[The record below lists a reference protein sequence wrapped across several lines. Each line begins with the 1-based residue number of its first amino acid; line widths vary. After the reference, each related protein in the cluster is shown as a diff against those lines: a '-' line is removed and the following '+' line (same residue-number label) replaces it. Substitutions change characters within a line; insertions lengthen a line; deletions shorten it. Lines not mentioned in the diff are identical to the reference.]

1 MKIKM
6 LSKRI
11 IKFAG
16 LVLSLGLSLMLF
28 VSCSTPIVK
37 EQVVFSVLSDPKTFN
52 AVLSAES
59 PNIFG
64 LTYEGLITENPIT
77 GKKEPTLAESWTISE
92 DNKTIV
98 FTLREGLKWSDG
110 QPLTSEDVIFSYND
124 LYLNPKIPNN
134 YRDSLR
140 IGESKAFP
148 KIQKLDDRR
157 IQFQITEPFA
167 PFLDAAELPI
177 LPAHVLRETI
187 EKKDKNG
194 NPIFLTVWGTDTP
207 PQDLIVNGAYKLKS
221 YVTSQRLIFEK
232 NPYYWKKDNQGNAL
246 PHIPEVVWAIVEST
260 DTSLLQFRSGSLD
273 SVGISPEYFS
283 LLKKEEERGNFT
295 IYNGGPAYGT
305 SFLSFNLNQ
314 GQRKGKPLVDPIKSK
329 WFNNLNFRQAI
340 AYGIDRDRMINNIY
354 RGLGS
359 KQNSQVSV
367 QSPFYNKNLKGYNY
381 DPEKAKK
388 LLSQAGF
395 QYNAK
400 NELLDSNGNLVQF
413 VLNTNAGNKIRE
425 AMGTQIQEDLG
436 KIGIKV
442 DFSPISFNVLVD
454 KMSNSLDWDAIILGL
469 TGGNDPHAP
478 NVWYVDGNLH
488 MFNQEPQPGTQP
500 IQGRV
505 ISDWEK
511 QIAALYLQGSQIL
524 QFDER
529 RKIYDQAQVLVQEY
543 LPFIYLV
550 NPYALS
556 AVRNRFC
563 GIQFSALGGAFWNLE
578 QLKICDQK
586 PNQNNSGSRS
596 SSSS

>member
-1 MKIKM
+1 M

-207 PQDLIVNGAYKLKS
+207 PQDLIVNGAYNLKS

-436 KIGIKV
+436 KLGIKV

-454 KMSNSLDWDAIILGL
+454 KMSNSLAWDAIILGL

-596 SSSS
+596 SSNS

>member
-1 MKIKM
+1 M
-6 LSKRI
+6 LSRTL
-11 IKFAG
+11 IKFVG
-16 LVLSLGLSLMLF
+16 LVLSLGLSLMLL

-37 EQVVFSVLSDPKTFN
+37 EQAVFSVLSDPKTFN

-77 GKKEPTLAESWTISE
+77 GKKEPTLAESWTVSE
-92 DNKTIV
+92 DNKIII

-140 IGESKAFP
+140 IGQTKAFP

-177 LPAHVLRETI
+177 LPAHILRETI

-232 NPYYWKKDNQGNAL
+232 NPYYWKKDSQGNAL

-314 GQRKGKPLVDPIKSK
+314 GQRNGKPLVDPIKSK

-359 KQNSQVSV
+359 KQNSEVSV
-367 QSPFYNKNLKGYNY
+367 QSPFYNKNLKGYDYN
-381 DPEKAKK
+381 PQKAKE

-395 QYNAK
+395 QYNTK
-400 NELLDSNGNLVQF
+400 NELLDSEGNLVQF

-436 KIGIKV
+436 KLGIKV

-454 KMSNSLDWDAIILGL
+454 KMSNSLAWDAIILGL

-478 NVWYVDGNLH
+478 NVWYVDGSLH

-505 ISDWEK
+505 VSDWEK

-529 RKIYDQAQVLVQEY
+529 RKIYDQAQVLTQEY

>member
-207 PQDLIVNGAYKLKS
+207 PQDLIVNGAYNLKS

-436 KIGIKV
+436 KLGIKV

-454 KMSNSLDWDAIILGL
+454 KMSNSLAWDAIILGL

-596 SSSS
+596 SSNS

>member
-1 MKIKM
+1 M

-340 AYGIDRDRMINNIY
+340 AYSIDRDRMINNIY

-436 KIGIKV
+436 KLGIKV

-454 KMSNSLDWDAIILGL
+454 KMSNSLAWDAIILGL

>member
-1 MKIKM
+1 M

-98 FTLREGLKWSDG
+98 FTLRDGLKWSDG
-110 QPLTSEDVIFSYND
+110 QPLTSEDVIFSYNN

-140 IGESKAFP
+140 IGQSKAFP

-436 KIGIKV
+436 KLGIKV

-454 KMSNSLDWDAIILGL
+454 KMSNSLAWDAIILGL

-596 SSSS
+596 SSNS

>member
-1 MKIKM
+1 M

-16 LVLSLGLSLMLF
+16 LVLSLGLSLMLL

-98 FTLREGLKWSDG
+98 FMLRDGLKWSDG

-207 PQDLIVNGAYKLKS
+207 PKNLIVNGAYKLKS

-305 SFLSFNLNQ
+305 SFLVFNLNQ

-354 RGLGS
+354 RGLGA
-359 KQNSQVSV
+359 KQNSEVSV
-367 QSPFYNKNLKGYNY
+367 QSPFYNKNLQGYKY
-381 DPEKAKK
+381 DPEKAKE

-400 NELLDSNGNLVQF
+400 NELLDSNGNLIQF

-436 KIGIKV
+436 KLGIKV
-442 DFSPISFNVLVD
+442 DFSPMSFNVLVD

-596 SSSS
+596 SSNS